1 MSNEPRHDRH
11 LESLLDELDR
21 SSLRATDAEV
31 LEDARAAGVD
41 PAANAQTLK
50 AHFLAMVRR
59 SQKRKFETAKLA
71 HAKQTDAL
79 SKRSYQ
85 VPTSPAEQRML
96 LQLVVA
102 QQARA
107 GTALTAK
114 FRDFDS
120 LPDSDLPGLI
130 EELEALG
137 LLPPTNES
145 E

>member
-21 SSLRATDAEV
+21 SLLRASDTEV

-41 PAANAQTLK
+41 PGANAQQLK
-50 AHFLAMVRR
+50 AKFLSAGHRY
-59 SQKRKFETAKLA
+59 QKRKFEVAKLA
-71 HAKQTDAL
+71 HARQTEAL
-79 SKRSYQ
+79 SKRSYRI
-85 VPTSPAEQRML
+85 PSSPDEQRRL

-102 QQARA
+102 QQAQA
-107 GTALTAK
+107 GQELTAK
-114 FRDFDS
+114 FRDFAS

-137 LLPPTNES
+137 LIPDETK
-145 E
+145 

>member
-11 LESLLDELDR
+11 LQFLLDELDR
-21 SSLRATDAEV
+21 SSLRASDAEV
-31 LEDARAAGVD
+31 LDDARAAGID
-41 PAANAQTLK
+41 PPANAQELK
-50 AHFLAMVRR
+50 ARFLDIARR
-59 SQKRKFETAKLA
+59 HQKRKFEAAKFA
-71 HAKQTDAL
+71 HAKQAEAL
-79 SKRSYQ
+79 NKRSYK
-85 VPTSPAEQRML
+85 VPASPAEQRLL

-102 QQARA
+102 QQGQA

-120 LPDSDLPGLI
+120 LPDSDLPDLI

-137 LLPPTNES
+137 LLPETNEN

>member
-21 SSLRATDAEV
+21 SSLRASDTEMLDE
-31 LEDARAAGVD
+31 ARAAGVD
-41 PAANAQTLK
+41 PAANAERLR

-59 SQKRKFETAKLA
+59 SQKRKFEAAKLA
-71 HAKQTDAL
+71 HAKQADAL
-79 SKRSYQ
+79 SKRSYT

-107 GTALTAK
+107 GIALTAK

-120 LPDSDLPGLI
+120 LPDSDLPDLI

-137 LLPPTNES
+137 LLPQTNES

>member
-21 SSLRATDAEV
+21 SSLGASDKEV

-41 PAANAQTLK
+41 PGANAKELK
-50 AHFLAMVRR
+50 AKFLNAAHRY
-59 SQKRKFETAKLA
+59 QKRKFEAAKLT
-71 HAKQTDAL
+71 HSRQVEAL
-79 SKRSYQ
+79 SKRSYRI
-85 VPTSPAEQRML
+85 PASAAEQRLL

-102 QQARA
+102 RQAQ
-107 GTALTAK
+107 GGPALTAK

-137 LLPPTNES
+137 LLPQSNET

>member
-31 LEDARAAGVD
+31 LEDARTAGVD
-41 PAANAQTLK
+41 AAANAQGLRTR
-50 AHFLAMVRR
+50 FLSASRR
-59 SQKRKFETAKLA
+59 YQKRKFEAAKLA
-71 HAKQTDAL
+71 HAKQAEAL

-85 VPTSPAEQRML
+85 VPTSPAEQRRL

-107 GTALTAK
+107 GIALTAK

-120 LPDSDLPGLI
+120 LPDGDLPGLI

-137 LLPPTNES
+137 LLPPGNEN

>member
-1 MSNEPRHDRH
+1 MSIEPRHDRH

-21 SSLRATDAEV
+21 SSLRASDKEV

-41 PAANAQTLK
+41 PVANAQELK
-50 AHFLAMVRR
+50 AKFISAARR
-59 SQKRKFETAKLA
+59 YQKRKFEAAKLA
-71 HAKQTDAL
+71 HARQADAL
-79 SKRSYQ
+79 SKRTYRI
-85 VPTSPAEQRML
+85 PASPDEQRRL

-102 QQARA
+102 QQAQA
-107 GTALTAK
+107 GQALTAK

-137 LLPPTNES
+137 LLPNET

>member
-1 MSNEPRHDRH
+1 

-21 SSLRATDAEV
+21 SSLRASDAEV
-31 LEDARAAGVD
+31 LEEARAAGVD
-41 PAANAQTLK
+41 PAANARRLR
-50 AHFLAMVRR
+50 AHFLAKVRR
-59 SQKRKFETAKLA
+59 SQRRKFEAAKLA
-71 HAKQTDAL
+71 HAKQADAL
-79 SKRSYQ
+79 SKRSYT

-107 GTALTAK
+107 GVALTAK

-137 LLPPTNES
+137 LLPPRNEN